1 MNLLNLGCGNT
12 FHKDW
17 INIDFVSNSEHVQA
31 HNLLDGIPF
40 ESQSMDVIY
49 HSHVLEHFSKTDGV
63 KFINECFRVLKPQ
76 GVIRIAVPDLETIA
90 KEYLKNIEMATSGH
104 NEAQQNYNW
113 IVLELLDQMVRN
125 ESGGN
130 MKAYLCQDTIPNEG
144 YVFSRIGMEGKKIR
158 KDFLSRPQNLQNTK
172 IKSSSFLK
180 KVKQL
185 VRKIWNIIKV
195 KQSQPKLTDREKKA
209 IKIGQFRLGGE
220 IHQWMYDR
228 YSLSE
233 LLKTVGFQQ
242 ITICSAYKSN
252 IPDWDKYKLDTIDG
266 EIRKPDSLFIEAI
279 KQ

>member
-40 ESQSMDVIY
+40 QSQSMDVIY

-90 KEYLKNIEMATSGH
+90 KEYLKNIEMATSGQT
-104 NEAQQNYNW
+104 EAQQNYNW

-130 MKAYLCQDTIPNEG
+130 MKTYLCQDTIPNEG

>member
-40 ESQSMDVIY
+40 ESQRMDVIY
-49 HSHVLEHFSKTDGV
+49 HSHVIEHFSKTDAV

-90 KEYLKNIEMATSGH
+90 KEYLKNIEMATSGQT
-104 NEAQQNYNW
+104 EAQQNYNW

-130 MKAYLCQDTIPNEG
+130 MKAYLCQDTIPNES

-185 VRKIWNIIKV
+185 VRKLWHIIKV